1 MEHYLLEA
9 ALLMLAA
16 YLVGAIL
23 GCVLRRALSPIVSA
37 SATGPPQLA
46 TKTAKPSSPA
56 AAAAASI
63 REAPEP
69 VQPRIETVAHPTPPQ
84 EAKVAESAR
93 FERALTSAPPAAAAS
108 AAAAAA
114 ARIQISNPTP
124 APRLPAASSGT
135 GTSAVAA
142 PIAAPADDL
151 RKINGID
158 AGTANQLN
166 QLGYTR
172 FSQIA
177 DWTPNDISRVR
188 TAVGVSSRH
197 SGSWIEQ
204 AKILANGK
212 ETGYLRWLSDGAPTS
227 PWALAGVATAA
238 AIAATTVA
246 PAAIDPGP
254 ADLSRIEGVDQNTAE
269 LLSENGITS
278 YGQIARWTTGDVER
292 FDTLL
297 QQRGRVSRQNW
308 IEQAKILADGKQT
321 AFNRRMSMAPTP
333 VTAPSGGLLA
343 PQPLAASIVSPRSAA
358 VTATT
363 AATAAPSAAGAVAE
377 ASTKP
382 DDLKLIRGVDPNAEK
397 ILHGEGIGTF
407 AQLAAWRS
415 ADVHN
420 IDSLLAQPGRASEQ
434 NWIEQ
439 AKILADGN
447 QTAFVTRQASR
458 PNVIQRPGSIAAAGG
473 IAIAALRGEPPPP
486 PAPVEAAP
494 PTTAPVIK
502 HAPPEPNSE
511 FPQPETPGEQVPRP
525 ARLADAIRQNAA
537 SLGTTGA
544 PPASGVTGMRSVR
557 SQLLSGEETA
567 KPDVSDDLKKIRGI
581 GVLIEKKLNAMGVY
595 SYEQIANWSSEEIQR
610 VSSAL
615 DFKGRIER
623 EGWVQQARILASGG
637 QTEFSKR
644 LN

>member
-16 YLVGAIL
+16 YLIGAIL
-23 GCVLRRALSPIVSA
+23 GCVLRRALSPVVSA
-37 SATGPPQLA
+37 TATGPPELA
-46 TKTAKPSSPA
+46 TKTAKPSSP
-56 AAAAASI
+56 AAASI

-69 VQPRIETVAHPTPPQ
+69 VQPRIETVANPTRPQ

-93 FERALTSAPPAAAAS
+93 FERALTTAPPAAAS
-108 AAAAAA
+108 T
-114 ARIQISNPTP
+114 QISDPTP
-124 APRLPAASSGT
+124 PSRLPAATSGT
-135 GTSAVAA
+135 GTSPVSA
-142 PIAAPADDL
+142 PVAAPADDL

-158 AGTANQLN
+158 AGTANQLH
-166 QLGYTR
+166 QLGYRR

-188 TAVGVSSRH
+188 TAVGISSAH

-212 ETGYLRWLSDGAPTS
+212 QTGHLRRLSDGAPTS
-227 PWALAGVATAA
+227 PWALVGVATAA
-238 AIAATTVA
+238 AIAATIAA
-246 PAAIDPGP
+246 PATIDPGP
-254 ADLSRIEGVDQNTAE
+254 ADLSRIEGVDENTAE
-269 LLSENGITS
+269 LLSDNGITS
-278 YGQIARWTTGDVER
+278 YDQIARWTTGDVER

-297 QQRGRVSRQNW
+297 QQLGRVSRQNW
-308 IEQAKILADGKQT
+308 IEQAKMLADGKQT

-333 VTAPSGGLLA
+333 VTAPGGLLA
-343 PQPLAASIVSPRSAA
+343 PQPLAASIVSSRSAA

-363 AATAAPSAAGAVAE
+363 AATAAQSAAGAVAE
-377 ASTKP
+377 ASTQP
-382 DDLKLIRGVDPNAEK
+382 DDLKLIRGVDTNAEK

-439 AKILADGN
+439 AKILADGK
-447 QTAFVTRQASR
+447 QTAFITRQASR
-458 PNVIQRPGSIAAAGG
+458 PNVMQRPGSIAAAGG
-473 IAIAALRGEPPPP
+473 IAIAALRGEPPSP

-502 HAPPEPNSE
+502 HARPEPNSE
-511 FPQPETPGEQVPRP
+511 FRQPETPGEQVPR
-525 ARLADAIRQNAA
+525 AGRLADAIRQNAA
-537 SLGTTGA
+537 SLGTVGA

-557 SQLLSGEETA
+557 SQLLSGEQTA
-567 KPDVSDDLKKIRGI
+567 KLYVSDDLKKIRGI

-595 SYEQIANWSSEEIQR
+595 SYEQIANWSSEEIQH

-623 EGWVQQARILASGG
+623 EGWMQQARILASGG

>member
-23 GCVLRRALSPIVSA
+23 GCLLRRALSPIVSA
-37 SATGPPQLA
+37 TATAPPELA

-69 VQPRIETVAHPTPPQ
+69 IQPRIETVANPTPPQ
-84 EAKVAESAR
+84 EAKVAEAAR

-108 AAAAAA
+108 AAAVAAA
-114 ARIQISNPTP
+114 SHQTSDPSP
-124 APRLPAASSGT
+124 LPRLPAASSGT
-135 GTSAVAA
+135 GTPAVAA
-142 PIAAPADDL
+142 SIAAPADDL
-151 RKINGID
+151 RNINGIA

-188 TAVGVSSRH
+188 TAVGVSSAH
-197 SGSWIEQ
+197 SGTWIEQ
-204 AKILANGK
+204 ARILADGK
-212 ETGYLRWLSDGAPTS
+212 QTGHLRRLSDGAPTS
-227 PWALAGVATAA
+227 PWALVGVATAA
-238 AIAATTVA
+238 AIAATIAA

-254 ADLSRIEGVDQNTAE
+254 ADLSRIEGIDENTAE
-269 LLSENGITS
+269 LLSENGIAS
-278 YGQIARWTTGDVER
+278 YDQIAHWTTGDVER

-297 QQRGRVSRQNW
+297 RQRGRVSRQNW

-333 VTAPSGGLLA
+333 VTAPSGLLA
-343 PQPLAASIVSPRSAA
+343 PQPLAASIASSRSAA

-363 AATAAPSAAGAVAE
+363 AATAASSAAGAVAE
-377 ASTKP
+377 ASTQP

-397 ILHGEGIGTF
+397 ILHGEGISTF

-439 AKILADGN
+439 AKILADGK
-447 QTAFVTRQASR
+447 QTAFIMRQASR

-473 IAIAALRGEPPPP
+473 IAIAALRGEPPSP
-486 PAPVEAAP
+486 PAPVEVAP
-494 PTTAPVIK
+494 PTTSPVIK
-502 HAPPEPNSE
+502 HALTEPNSE
-511 FPQPETPGEQVPRP
+511 FPQRQAPGEQVPRP
-525 ARLADAIRQNAA
+525 ARLADAIRQNTA
-537 SLGTTGA
+537 SLGTLGA

-557 SQLLSGEETA
+557 SQLLSGDETA
-567 KPDVSDDLKKIRGI
+567 KLYVNDDLKKIRGI

-595 SYEQIANWSSEEIQR
+595 SYEQIANWSSEEIQH